1 MTGTGAYAALRSP
14 EEQPTLKGAS
24 IICFAH
30 DWGGDPTS
38 KTHIMRI
45 LARRNRVLWVNS
57 IAMRRPAASGRDLR
71 RILDKLAKGFSGC
84 REVEPNLFVA
94 NPLVI
99 PLPGWGV
106 ADRVNAGI
114 LAVTLRDLCRRHGF
128 EDPILWSF
136 LPNIGRLLGR
146 LNERMVIY
154 HCVDEYSAFS
164 GVSRDS
170 IARMERDLVRRAD
183 LVLTSS
189 ERLCAERI
197 ELNPNTRFVS
207 HGVDVGH
214 FARAL
219 DPGIERPADLRAL
232 PRPVIGFFGLLADW
246 VDLDLVRTLALARPD
261 WSFVLVGKQATGVGV
276 LRGLPNVHLL
286 GQKPYALL
294 PAYCRGFD
302 AGIIPFRTN
311 ELTIRA
317 NPLKLREYLA
327 AGLPVV
333 STPLPEVA
341 RYRGLVHL
349 AEDVTGFLQAITT
362 ALGERSAAL
371 DRARAAAMESESWDA
386 RVAEIERHIS
396 RTAARASDPAV
407 QRAMSVAIP

>member
-1 MTGTGAYAALRSP
+1 MTPFRARAILPPPQERPAL
-14 EEQPTLKGAS
+14 EGAS

-45 LARRNRVLWVNS
+45 LARKNRVLWVNS
-57 IAMRRPAASGRDLR
+57 IGMRRPAASGRDLR
-71 RILDKLAKGFSGC
+71 RILDKLVKSFQGC

-99 PLPGWGV
+99 PLPGWGL
-106 ADRVNAGI
+106 ADRINSGL
-114 LAVTLRDLCRRHGF
+114 LAATLRRLCRTHALR
-128 EDPILWSF
+128 DPILWSF
-136 LPNIGRLLGR
+136 MPNVGRLLGR
-146 LNERMVIY
+146 LQERLVIY
-154 HCVDEYSAFS
+154 HCVDEYSAFT
-164 GVSRDS
+164 GVSRVA

-189 ERLCAERI
+189 ERLCADRAGI
-197 ELNPNTRFVS
+197 NPNTRFVT
-207 HGVDVGH
+207 HGVNVGH
-214 FARAL
+214 FAQAL
-219 DPGIERPADLRAL
+219 DSRIETPADLRDR
-232 PRPVIGFFGLLADW
+232 PRPVIGFIGLLADW
-246 VDLDLVRTLALARPD
+246 VDLDLVRALATARPS
-261 WSFVLVGKQATGVGV
+261 WSFVLVGKEATGVGV

-302 AGIIPFRTN
+302 VGIIPFRTSD
-311 ELTIRA
+311 LTLRA

-341 RYRGLVHL
+341 RYRSFVHL
-349 AEDVTGFLQAITT
+349 AEGTTGFIRAIEA
-362 ALGERSAAL
+362 ALDERSPEL
-371 DRARAAAMESESWDA
+371 DRARALAMECESWES
-386 RVAEIERHIS
+386 RVAEIEGHIS
-396 RTAARASDPAV
+396 RTSARAISC
-407 QRAMSVAIP
+407 SSS

>member
-1 MTGTGAYAALRSP
+1 MTTAGTHAALRPP
-14 EEQPTLKGAS
+14 EEQPVLEGAS

-57 IAMRRPAASGRDLR
+57 IGMRRPAASGRDLR
-71 RILDKLAKGFSGC
+71 RILDKLAKGLRGC
-84 REVEPNLFVA
+84 REVEPNIFVA
-94 NPLVI
+94 NPLVV
-99 PLPGWGV
+99 PLPGWGL
-106 ADRVNAGI
+106 ADRINAVI
-114 LAVTLRDLCRRHGF
+114 LAATLRRLCRQHALQ
-128 EDPILWSF
+128 DPILWSF
-136 LPNIGRLLGR
+136 LPNVGRLLGR
-146 LNERMVIY
+146 LKERLVIY

-164 GVSRDS
+164 GVSRET

-189 ERLCAERI
+189 ESLCADRRAI
-197 ELNPNTRFVS
+197 NPNTRFVT

-219 DPGIERPADLRAL
+219 HAGLETPADLRDL

-246 VDLDLVRTLALARPD
+246 VDLDLVRAIALARPR
-261 WSFVLVGKQATGVGV
+261 WSFVLVGKQATGVGAV
-276 LRGLPNVHLL
+276 RGLPNVHLL
-286 GQKPYALL
+286 GQKPYGLL

-302 AGIIPFRTN
+302 VGIIPFRTSD
-311 ELTIRA
+311 LTLRA

-333 STPLPEVA
+333 STPMPEVA
-341 RYRGLVHL
+341 RYRPFVHL
-349 AEDVTGFLQAITT
+349 ADGATDFIRALTT
-362 ALGERSAAL
+362 ALGERSPDL
-371 DRARAAAMESESWDA
+371 DRTRALAMESESWET

-396 RTAARASDPAV
+396 RGQD
-407 QRAMSVAIP
+407 AMSGSPS

>member
-1 MTGTGAYAALRSP
+1 MSGAGTGAAPRPSAARPML
-14 EEQPTLKGAS
+14 EGAS

-38 KTHIMRI
+38 KTHIMKI

-57 IAMRRPAASGRDLR
+57 IAMRRPSASGRDLR
-71 RILDKLAKGFSGC
+71 RILDKLAKGFRGC
-84 REVEPNLFVA
+84 EEVEPNLFVT

-99 PLPGWGV
+99 PLPGWGA
-106 ADRVNAGI
+106 ADRINATI
-114 LAVTLRDLCRRHGF
+114 LATTLRRLCRRHGL
-128 EDPILWSF
+128 EDPLLWTF
-136 LPNIGRLLGR
+136 MPNVGRLLGR
-146 LNERMVIY
+146 LNERLVIY
-154 HCVDEYSAFS
+154 HCVDEYSAFT

-170 IARMERDLVRRAD
+170 IAGMERDLVRRAD

-189 ERLCAERI
+189 ERLAAERI
-197 ELNPNTRFVS
+197 GLNPNTRFVS
-207 HGVDVGH
+207 HGVDVAH
-214 FARAL
+214 FVRAL
-219 DPGIERPADLRAL
+219 DPAIEPPLDLRAL

-246 VDLDLVRTLALARPD
+246 VDLDLVRAVAIARPD
-261 WSFVLVGKQATGVGV
+261 WSFVLVGKEATGLGV
-276 LRGLPNVHLL
+276 VRGLANVHLL

-302 AGIIPFRTN
+302 VGIIPFRTN
-311 ELTIRA
+311 ELTLRA

-349 AEDVTGFLQAITT
+349 AEGASGFIQSITA
-362 ALGERSAAL
+362 ALGERSITL
-371 DRARAAAMESESWDA
+371 DQVRAVAMESESWES
-386 RVAEIERHIS
+386 RVAEIEGHVS
-396 RTAARASDPAV
+396 RTAVRKDSPAFDPA
-407 QRAMSVAIP
+407 MSAATP

>member
-1 MTGTGAYAALRSP
+1 MTIIGARAVQRHTEERPAL
-14 EEQPTLKGAS
+14 EGAS

-57 IAMRRPAASGRDLR
+57 IGMRRPAASGRDLR
-71 RILDKLAKGFSGC
+71 RIFDKLAKGLRGC

-99 PLPGWGV
+99 PLPGWGL
-106 ADRVNAGI
+106 ADRINAGI
-114 LAVTLRDLCRRHGF
+114 LAATLRRLCVQHALQ
-128 EDPILWSF
+128 DPILWSF
-136 LPNIGRLLGR
+136 LPNVGRLLGR
-146 LNERMVIY
+146 LEERLVIY

-164 GVSRDS
+164 GVSREA

-189 ERLCAERI
+189 ERLCADRSEI
-197 ELNPNTRFVS
+197 NPNTRFVT

-214 FARAL
+214 FGQAL
-219 DPGIERPADLRAL
+219 DQGVETPADLRDL

-246 VDLDLVRTLALARPD
+246 VDLDLVRAIAMARPR
-261 WSFVLVGKQATGVGV
+261 WSFVLVGKQATGVGAV
-276 LRGLPNVHLL
+276 RGLPNVHLL

-302 AGIIPFRTN
+302 VGIIPFRTN
-311 ELTIRA
+311 DLTLRA

-333 STPLPEVA
+333 SPPLPEVA
-341 RYRGLVHL
+341 RYRPFVHL
-349 AEDVTGFLQAITT
+349 AEGATGFIRAITA
-362 ALGERSAAL
+362 ALGERSPAL
-371 DRARAAAMESESWDA
+371 DRARARAMESESWET
-386 RVAEIERHIS
+386 RVEEIERHIS
-396 RTAARASDPAV
+396 RTASRH
-407 QRAMSVAIP
+407 RAMSGSSP